1 MNLLE
6 LQVPE
11 WDSQDAKILR
21 TFLETT
27 VAKKAF
33 AIVSELA
40 PPLLDGADVNKTL
53 LRSGEVKGWQSALV
67 ALVELV
73 NHKPEPPAEPPSSY
87 QDLDDESKWVGA
99 NPKA

>member
-6 LQVPE
+6 LQVPD

-21 TFLETT
+21 TFLETD

-40 PPLLDGADVNKTL
+40 PPLLSGADVNQTL
-53 LRSGEVKGWQSALV
+53 VRSGEVKGWQSALV
-67 ALVELV
+67 SLVELV
-73 NHKPEPPAEPPSSY
+73 NHKPEPPAAPQSSY
-87 QDLDDESKWVGA
+87 QDLDDETKWKGA
-99 NPKA
+99 QPA